1 MSMLQKAIAVTIVLG
16 LLTAGRLMFEPV
28 ASGAGAAGSAP
39 VTVTNTPLPVQGTVS
54 ATQSGP
60 WNVGISGTPSVS
72 VSSLPAVQFNGAQPV
87 TVTNTP
93 LSASISGSPTITLP
107 THLGIQP
114 SSMVALTCVNVQP
127 FVCAEFAQV
136 APDGS
141 VTNPFSIPAGMDLV
155 ITEASWSAIG
165 GISGKTARFSIL
177 ASSGASYHHSM
188 AQINADG
195 IAGANEIYTSG
206 FRVSTMPTFVVSPG
220 MGNLVVRGYL
230 VSHQ

>member
-1 MSMLQKAIAVTIVLG
+1 MKQLTEHLRSIVVLTLVVALAGVTIPQPRPLQ
-16 LLTAGRLMFEPV
+16 
-28 ASGAGAAGSAP
+28 AAGSAP